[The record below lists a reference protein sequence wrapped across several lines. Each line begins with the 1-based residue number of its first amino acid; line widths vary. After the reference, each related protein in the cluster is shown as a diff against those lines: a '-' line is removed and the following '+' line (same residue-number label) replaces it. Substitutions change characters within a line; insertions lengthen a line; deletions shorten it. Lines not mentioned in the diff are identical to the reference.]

1 MVLTAAVVLV
11 GMRAV
16 RSISM
21 LLLSRQDYQRIRP
34 SLQKGG
40 GGGSMRSSAA
50 QLSATTG
57 REDGERPVR
66 QWWKDL
72 LIYSETLGVR
82 VVVFY
87 NYKLRGKK
95 TKKLRIVVKV
105 RDTEGKV
112 PGGISPGVG
121 RMGRG
126 DCMQINQ

>member
-11 GMRAV
+11 GMCAV

-40 GGGSMRSSAA
+40 GEGSMRSSAA

-72 LIYSETLGVR
+72 LIYLETLGVR

-87 NYKLRGKK
+87 NYKLREIKNKK
-95 TKKLRIVVKV
+95 APDCSEGQGHRGQSTR
-105 RDTEGKV
+105 RD
-112 PGGISPGVG
+112 
-121 RMGRG
+121 
-126 DCMQINQ
+126 